1 MNFLLHLAVRA
12 SAGLCLTAA
21 AFLTGCASGP
31 NAVAQDPLEPL
42 NRSIYSFNDSLDR
55 AVIRPVAR
63 TYQDITPSPVR
74 TGISN
79 FFGNIAD
86 VWSTVNN
93 VLQLKP
99 YEAVE
104 TGARVVVNT
113 VVGVLGLFD
122 VASHFQLE
130 RHPEDFG
137 QTLGYWGLPSG
148 PYLVLPVLGPSTL
161 RDTAS
166 LPVDTQGNLVRRI
179 EEVPTRNTLTVT
191 NLVDKRARLLKA
203 TDQIDSMAIDKYT
216 FVRDVYLQKR
226 LSEVWDGNPP
236 ETNTPDTST
245 PDANPASEGKSKE

>member
-1 MNFLLHLAVRA
+1 MKFPSRFVMGWCAR
-12 SAGLCLTAA
+12 LCLAGA
-21 AFLTGCASGP
+21 VLLTGCASGP
-31 NAVAQDPLEPL
+31 NAVARDPLEPL
-42 NRSIYSFNDSLDR
+42 NRGIYSFNDSLDR

-63 TYQDITPSPVR
+63 TYQEVTPSPIR
-74 TGISN
+74 TGINN

-86 VWSTVNN
+86 IWSTFNN

-99 YEAVE
+99 AETVE

-113 VVGVLGLFD
+113 VVGVFGLFD
-122 VASHFQLE
+122 VASHLQLE

-148 PYLVLPVLGPSTL
+148 PYLVLPLLGPSTL

-179 EEVPTRNTLTVT
+179 EEVPTRNTLTVV
-191 NLVDKRARLLKA
+191 NLVDKRSRLLKA
-203 TDQIDSMAIDKYT
+203 TDQIDAMAIDQYT

-236 ETNTPDTST
+236 DTNTPDSSP
-245 PDANPASEGKSKE
+245 PDADPASEGKSKE